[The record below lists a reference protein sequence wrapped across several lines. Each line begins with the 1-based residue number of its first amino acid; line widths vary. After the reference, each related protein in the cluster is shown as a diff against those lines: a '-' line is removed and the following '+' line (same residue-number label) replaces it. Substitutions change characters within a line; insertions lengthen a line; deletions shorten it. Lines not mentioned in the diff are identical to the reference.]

1 MPPFFSL
8 YYQARKTAMIK
19 LIQPVLIAFLLCLLI
34 LPVVSKGK
42 PKNIM
47 LLFDLKDYNKEI
59 DNTVDHF
66 FNKVISSDDQLIVM
80 TPARKMFS
88 YSSKTI
94 SASRQKVSSEIKDA
108 LKKHTSVT
116 SSDYQNIYNQM
127 MSIVNDIRDGS
138 GLEDTKNLIA
148 AYENNRKELKMTRR
162 INEAMLLQFSEV
174 FKRSRQVTGDTDNQI
189 YLFFQEEIRPIPDK
203 NTMNNIRENPQL
215 SFDAARVF
223 FEEKTKEDFDVDK
236 IAEEFKSAGV
246 TFNFVYIIPK
256 DLPTQRY
263 QLVDNSGD
271 FYSAMSIIAGKTGG
285 KVVTTTQP
293 QEIFKD

>member
-1 MPPFFSL
+1 M
-8 YYQARKTAMIK
+8 RK
-19 LIQPVLIAFLLCLLI
+19 LIQTILLAFFLCLLV
-34 LPVVSKGK
+34 LPVVSKDK

-59 DNTVDHF
+59 ESTVDHF
-66 FNKVISSDDQLIVM
+66 FNKVIGSGDQLIVM
-80 TPARKMFS
+80 TPAGKIFS

-94 SASRQKVSSEIKDA
+94 SASPQKIISEIKDA

-127 MSIVNDIRDGS
+127 LSIVNDIRDGS

-148 AYENNRKELKMTRR
+148 AYENNRKELRMTRR
-162 INEAMLLQFSEV
+162 INEAMLLQFSDV
-174 FKRSRQVTGDTDNQI
+174 FERSRKITGDTDNQI
-189 YLFFQEEIRPIPDK
+189 YLFFQKEVRPIPDK
-203 NTMNNIRENPQL
+203 NIMNNIRENPQL

-223 FEEKTKEDFDVDK
+223 FEEKTEPDFNVDK

-246 TFNFVYIIPK
+246 TFNFVYITPK

-271 FYSAMSIIAGKTGG
+271 FYSAMSVIADRTGG

>member
-8 YYQARKTAMIK
+8 YYQTRKIAMK
-19 LIQPVLIAFLLCLLI
+19 RLIQPVLIAFLLCLLI
-34 LPVVSKGK
+34 LPVVSKSK

-59 DNTVDHF
+59 DNTVNHF

-80 TPARKMFS
+80 TPAGKMFS

-94 SASRQKVSSEIKDA
+94 SASPQKVSSEIKDA

-174 FKRSRQVTGDTDNQI
+174 FKRSRQVTGDTNNQI
-189 YLFFQEEIRPIPDK
+189 YLFFQKEVRPIPDK

-223 FEEKTKEDFDVDK
+223 FEEKTEEDFNVDK

-271 FYSAMSIIAGKTGG
+271 FYSAMSIIADKTGG

>member
-1 MPPFFSL
+1 MPPLFSL
-8 YYQARKTAMIK
+8 YYQARKTAMKK

-34 LPVVSKGK
+34 LPVVSKDK

-66 FNKVISSDDQLIVM
+66 LNKVISADDQLIVM
-80 TPARKMFS
+80 TPAGKMFS

-94 SASRQKVSSEIKDA
+94 SASLQKVSSEIKDA

-189 YLFFQEEIRPIPDK
+189 YLFFQKEVRPIPDK

-223 FEEKTKEDFDVDK
+223 FEEKTEEDFNVDK

-271 FYSAMSIIAGKTGG
+271 FYSAMSIIADKTGG

>member
-8 YYQARKTAMIK
+8 YYQTRKIAMK
-19 LIQPVLIAFLLCLLI
+19 RLIQPVLIAFLLCLLI
-34 LPVVSKGK
+34 LPVVSKSK

-66 FNKVISSDDQLIVM
+66 LNKVISSDDQLIVM
-80 TPARKMFS
+80 TPAGKMFS

-94 SASRQKVSSEIKDA
+94 SASPQKVSSEIKDA

-174 FKRSRQVTGDTDNQI
+174 FKRSRQVTGDTNNQI
-189 YLFFQEEIRPIPDK
+189 YLFFQKEVRPIPDK

-223 FEEKTKEDFDVDK
+223 FEEKTEEDFNVDK

-271 FYSAMSIIAGKTGG
+271 FYSAMSIIADKTGG